1 MDHPVGPVEW
11 VISDAPADPS
21 HARSIRRALAQ
32 WLTATVFDDH
42 ARRDITLAVYE
53 ALANAVEHAYV
64 RHPNTGTMTARAAY
78 SHTRGVLQVSV
89 TDHGR
94 WRPSTPASTPMRGN
108 GILLMN
114 ALSEDTSID
123 HTEEGT
129 TVVMSFPVA
138 VAPPF
143 TSSVNEPLS

>member
-21 HARSIRRALAQ
+21 HARSIRCGLAQ

-64 RHPNTGTMTARAAY
+64 GHPDTGTMTARATY
-78 SHTRGVLQVSV
+78 SPTRGVLQVSV
-89 TDHGR
+89 TDRGR
-94 WRPSTPASTPMRGN
+94 WRPSTPTPMRGN
-108 GILLMN
+108 GIPLMN